1 MKINLIPLYS
11 FLHKNNKAVINEDL
25 LFVDE
30 INNFLMDEDL
40 FICEH
45 AKEALFDVVLIG
57 SGGVENL
64 FLKKLKDLKEPL
76 VILSTS
82 RNNSLPAC
90 LEIKTYLENHNKLC
104 FLLSGHEE
112 HIANMLKHI
121 ATIINAYNS
130 IIDSKLGV
138 IGGASSW
145 LISSPIE
152 PKAIYANFK
161 QKIIKIK
168 MKELEDLISETE
180 QEMIDINDVNHAT
193 ELMNKFD
200 NKETVHEALVFYLAL
215 KKLVKKYDLKGLTI
229 KCFDLLKK
237 YKNTACLALAL
248 LNEEGISA
256 GCEGDVP
263 SLITMHVIHALTG
276 RSSFMANPSK
286 FNYED
291 NTILLAHCTVPLNMC
306 SSYSL
311 DTHFESGLGIG
322 VKGEMPEGRITI
334 CKIAPDYS
342 LDNTI
347 CLPASIKESVN
358 IPGYCRTQI
367 VVSINED
374 GLIDILKAS
383 FGNHLIVSYG
393 DVYQDILP
401 LLSLLRRNE
410 AE

>member
-1 MKINLIPLYS
+1 MQINLIPLYS
-11 FLHKNNKAVINEDL
+11 FLHKKNQDVLKEDA
-25 LFVDE
+25 LFIDE
-30 INNFLMDEDL
+30 INNYLMDEDL
-40 FICEH
+40 IISEKARDH
-45 AKEALFDVVLIG
+45 LFDIILIG
-57 SGGVENL
+57 SGGTEGL
-64 FLKKLKDLKEPL
+64 FLKKLKDLKEPI

-104 FLLSGHEE
+104 FLLSGAEN

-121 ATIINAYNS
+121 ATIMNAYRSVYDNN
-130 IIDSKLGV
+130 LGV

-145 LISSPIE
+145 LIASPIE
-152 PKAIYANFK
+152 PKAIYSNFK
-161 QKIIKIK
+161 IKIVKIK
-168 MKELEDLISETE
+168 MKELEEMISETE
-180 QEMIDINDVNHAT
+180 GEMIDMNDVPHAS
-193 ELMNKFD
+193 ELINKFD
-200 NKETVHEALVFYLAL
+200 NRDTLHEAIVFYLSL
-215 KKLVKKYDLKGLTI
+215 KKLVKKYNLKGLTI

-248 LNEEGISA
+248 LNEEGITA

-263 SLITMHVIHALTG
+263 SLLTMHIIYALTG

-291 NTILLAHCTVPLNMC
+291 NTLMLAHCTVPLNMC

-311 DTHFESGLGIG
+311 TTHFESGLGIG
-322 VKGEMPEGRITI
+322 IKGEMPEGRITI

-347 CLPASIKESVN
+347 CIPASIKESVN

-367 VVSINED
+367 IVSLGEE
-374 GLIDILKAS
+374 GLLDILKAS

-393 DVYQDILP
+393 DVYQDMLP
-401 LLSLLRRNE
+401 LLSLLRH
-410 AE
+410 